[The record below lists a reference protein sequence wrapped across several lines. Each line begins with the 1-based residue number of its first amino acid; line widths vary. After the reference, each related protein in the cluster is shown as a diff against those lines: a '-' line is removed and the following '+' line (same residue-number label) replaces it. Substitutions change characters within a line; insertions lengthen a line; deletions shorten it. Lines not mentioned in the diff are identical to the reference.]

1 LIHVPCESLT
11 PLVRLYISIGRF
23 GLDPPFKGGKVL
35 LLTMLFMHA
44 IVTSFSFLHFVD
56 VDVGMNS

>member
-1 LIHVPCESLT
+1 M
-11 PLVRLYISIGRF
+11 IGRF

-44 IVTSFSFLHFVD
+44 ILTTFSFLHFVD